1 MALSSDAATT
11 STTKD
16 VAVVIP
22 VKNGE
27 SMIGDCLASVVQSD
41 PGEVLVVDGASDDN
55 TLEVACRFP
64 VRILSDDG
72 QGLGVART
80 LGVQAASCPLVAFV
94 DADVVLPDGALASLL
109 AEFLAGGYVGLQ
121 AGLHSTSPGGY
132 WGRALVSHHQ
142 HGRSQHWFGVVATI
156 FQRDTLLADGLD
168 PAFHSGE
175 DFELRLRLQ
184 RKGAR
189 IGVSESTVVTHRFD
203 DTFRFARS
211 QWIGD
216 GHGLARV
223 ISKSGPSS
231 AGLIGLPLGS
241 ALRGAALSLA
251 RGEPEWLPYY
261 ACYLTFQYFGML
273 DYTFRAAQRWVTNQT
288 RSPRRT

>member
-1 MALSSDAATT
+1 VLPLAMSPSSDAAAL
-11 STTKD
+11 TTKD
-16 VAVVIP
+16 VSVVIP

-27 SMIGDCLASVVQSD
+27 SMIRDCLASVVQSD
-41 PGEVLVVDGASDDN
+41 PGEVLVVDGASEDG
-55 TLEVACRFP
+55 TLEVARRFP

-80 LGVQAASCPLVAFV
+80 LGVRAASCPLVAFV
-94 DADVVLPDGALASLL
+94 DSDVVLPEGALANLL
-109 AEFLAGGYVGLQ
+109 SEFLAGGYVGLQ
-121 AGLHSTSPGGY
+121 AGLRSTSPGGY
-132 WGRALVSHHQ
+132 WGRALVSHHR
-142 HGRSQHWFGVVATI
+142 HGRSQYWFGVVATL
-156 FQRDTLLADGLD
+156 FRRDMLLADGLD
-168 PAFHSGE
+168 PAFDSGE
-175 DFELRLRLQ
+175 DFELRLRLR

-189 IGVSESTVVTHRFD
+189 VGVSQSTVVTHRFD

-223 ISKSGPSS
+223 MSKSGPRS

-261 ACYLTFQYFGML
+261 ACYMTFQYLGML
-273 DYTFRAAQRWVTNQT
+273 EYMFRAT
-288 RSPRRT
+288 RDR